1 MINRVEKQKNGLQ
14 YTVFSG
20 FVQFREMKFV
30 VVVWFS
36 FFLLGSSDLF
46 VILAWLHPEA
56 KLRLL

>member
-20 FVQFREMKFV
+20 FVQFREMEFV

-46 VILAWLHPEA
+46 VIFGLASP
-56 KLRLL
+56 